1 MQQQGG
7 MMPPGQD
14 GQPVQPMN
22 GGGAPNG
29 ANPQVRPNRGGQPN
43 PAGPENQGPEGPGPA
58 VPGGPTAD
66 INITGLPV

>member
-1 MQQQGG
+1 MMLVMQQQGG

-14 GQPVQPMN
+14 GQPVQQVN

-29 ANPQVRPNRGGQPN
+29 ANPQVRPNQGGQPN
-43 PAGPENQGPEGPGPA
+43 PAGPENQGPEGPVA
-58 VPGGPTAD
+58 PTAD